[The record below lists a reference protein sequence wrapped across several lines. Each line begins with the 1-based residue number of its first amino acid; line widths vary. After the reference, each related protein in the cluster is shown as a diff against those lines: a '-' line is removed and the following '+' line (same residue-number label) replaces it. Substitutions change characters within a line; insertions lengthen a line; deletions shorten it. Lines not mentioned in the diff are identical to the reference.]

1 MPRVGVKAHDT
12 GARILIVNSLRE
24 IHTEKGGASLV
35 KLTVNQAGVE
45 VADVSAVDRIFSI
58 LTKLASSL
66 QFRSTSIKFLFE
78 CIRDLD
84 IEHRNRELTDCQTKA
99 GQETWYQFE
108 AEKLGFL
115 YRYTR
120 RLCRRSRHSQSN
132 KLNMLKKMWRGNRQF
147 TPKKKTRMET
157 EETPEKKTQ
166 SFAPTTPVP
175 RMVDKRALQRAAQ
188 KICDDVASLS
198 EADDTDTDKSEWTEE
213 NEPLDKSEAE
223 ACISKEGDEE
233 PGGLADEAPPKKDVV
248 VSLLSSDDESQ
259 IGASPRV
266 STPASPTAA
275 SSSSLRIPAGLAG
288 LLAGAKTIPP
298 VVPPI
303 KERKKKKES
312 AEKEK
317 KDSAEAG
324 EEGQGEDKQKA
335 SKKKAHKPQNKKE
348 AKDGKS
354 DEETKKRTRRAEV
367 RLVRMQDNRWI
378 IKEGKTQLLN
388 LQDNAFGS
396 SDRGKEFALTFID
409 LFKKGWKKD
418 EVQMLKRD
426 LFKNGEAR
434 LAGGQL
440 LQLKTAA

>member
-12 GARILIVNSLRE
+12 GARILIVNSLQE

-45 VADVSAVDRIFSI
+45 VADVSAVDRNFSI

-108 AEKLGFL
+108 AEKLWFL

-188 KICDDVASLS
+188 KICDDASLS
-198 EADDTDTDKSEWTEE
+198 EADDTDTDKSEGTEE

-233 PGGLADEAPPKKDVV
+233 PGGLADEAPPALLRPCTELSQARLKKMGKGIRALSKSFDQELLPPCTELTWAKLPPSGRDQDVV
-248 VSLLSSDDESQ
+248 VSLLSSDEESQ

-324 EEGQGEDKQKA
+324 EEGQGEDKKKQRRRKLISHRTKQKPKMERVMRKQR
-335 SKKKAHKPQNKKE
+335 S
-348 AKDGKS
+348 G
-354 DEETKKRTRRAEV
+354 
-367 RLVRMQDNRWI
+367 
-378 IKEGKTQLLN
+378 
-388 LQDNAFGS
+388 
-396 SDRGKEFALTFID
+396 RGERK
-409 LFKKGWKKD
+409 
-418 EVQMLKRD
+418 
-426 LFKNGEAR
+426 
-434 LAGGQL
+434 
-440 LQLKTAA
+440 